1 LSSDSSESSEV
12 GSNVWGVHY
21 DDEDKNFILDD
32 ASGSSCSESK
42 TDELK
47 AVHELDKMGIS
58 MELIVQAIDEII
70 SNDDEALLA
79 HICSKGVE

>member
-1 LSSDSSESSEV
+1 MSSDSSECFEV
-12 GSNVWGVHY
+12 DSNVWGVHS

-47 AVHELDKMGIS
+47 AVHELGKMGIS
-58 MELIVQAIDEII
+58 MEIK
-70 SNDDEALLA
+70 SNDAEALLA
-79 HICSKGVE
+79 HIRSKGVE